1 MMIDVYGVKL
11 VMNLSNGRM
20 KCKLCVGRSRT
31 SERMVENVRK
41 NLRQKLS
48 CQSGF
53 ESGSLPIFPN
63 EGVL

>member
-1 MMIDVYGVKL
+1 MIDVYGVNL
-11 VMNLSNGRM
+11 AMNLSNGQM

-31 SERMVENVRK
+31 LEEMVKNLKK

>member
-1 MMIDVYGVKL
+1 MIVIYGMDL
-11 VMNLSNGRM
+11 VMNLPNGQM

-31 SERMVENVRK
+31 LEEMVKNLKK

>member
-1 MMIDVYGVKL
+1 MIDVYGVNL
-11 VMNLSNGRM
+11 AMNLSNGQM

-31 SERMVENVRK
+31 LEEMVKNLKK

-53 ESGSLPIFPN
+53 E
-63 EGVL
+63 